1 MLSSRACP
9 GGKDDFGANG
19 GWPGFDVGACPLCLA
34 QWWREGVEDGRDKSC
49 PIDVTGYSVSKLKL

>member
-1 MLSSRACP
+1 MTLERTV
-9 GGKDDFGANG
+9 GGPVLMWAPARYV
-19 GWPGFDVGACPLCLA
+19 WA